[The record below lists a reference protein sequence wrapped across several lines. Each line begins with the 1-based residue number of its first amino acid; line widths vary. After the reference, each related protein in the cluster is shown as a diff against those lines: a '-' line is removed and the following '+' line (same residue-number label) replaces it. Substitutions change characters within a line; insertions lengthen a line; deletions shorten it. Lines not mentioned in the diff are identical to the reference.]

1 MRHAFFAAEG
11 HAHVKTAIIGI
22 GSPFGDDQAGWLA
35 IDNLQEEPWVK
46 AQVAAGILTLQKR
59 DRPGMSLLEHLH
71 SYDHVILID
80 AVISAR
86 HAPGMLFKLQSEE
99 LVLLEFPTSS
109 HGFGI
114 AEVLAL
120 GETLGL
126 LPKQLDIWGVAVPF
140 HNVDSNSFTTG
151 IVCTGVAD
159 VLDWK

>member
-1 MRHAFFAAEG
+1 M
-11 HAHVKTAIIGI
+11 KTAIIGI

-35 IDNLQEEPWVK
+35 LDALQQETWVK
-46 AQVAAGILTLQKR
+46 AQEAAGILTLQKL
-59 DRPGMSLLEHLH
+59 DRPGMSLLEHWH
-71 SYDHVILID
+71 GYDHVMLID
-80 AVISAR
+80 AVISTQ
-86 HAPGMLFKLQSEE
+86 HAPGMLFKLQPEE
-99 LVLLEFPTSS
+99 LALLEFPTSS

-140 HNVDSNSFTTG
+140 HNVDSNSLTTG
-151 IVCTGVAD
+151 IICTGVAD